1 MDELTLSIIDRGS
14 SSQIALQTAL
24 GQFAAQSR
32 ARVHV
37 RFQPWQEARQNL
49 GKSGFPNDGSIDIA
63 ELDTAWMSDVIASGT
78 LRPYSAHELD
88 QCRGSDEYLPALLE
102 CTHLAGEADTW
113 AIPWLADTILLH
125 YRKDLFVS
133 ARINP
138 QLGLCTLAELQATA
152 KSLSAAG
159 IHIPIALPC
168 KVYPSNL
175 IRIVASWIWRAGGDF
190 IHRDGKQVLFDQ
202 PEFIQGVKDYFHLYQ
217 TLSPEGRQTLA
228 TVGTQEALF
237 KHNAAMAI
245 GGTWIMQAPSTF
257 PNPEFFRNLA
267 VARLPGIPFVGGST
281 LVIRSGLTCERE
293 AIELVQFLST
303 SPSIIAYARQAGLAP
318 ARLRGINSPELSSS
332 PAHAVLVESTKCGRT
347 LPAVRQWGLIE
358 DRLSQALY
366 SICSQL
372 LADPYRSANTLI
384 TRTLSQTA
392 RELNHALSH
401 KTS

>member
-1 MDELTLSIIDRGS
+1 MDELTISIIDRGS
-14 SSQIALQTAL
+14 ASLAALQTAL

-37 RFQPWQEARQNL
+37 RFQPWQEARQSL
-49 GKSGFPNDGSIDIA
+49 GKTGFPNDGSIDIA
-63 ELDTAWMSDVIASGT
+63 EIDTAWMSDVIASDT
-78 LRPYSAHELD
+78 LRPYSAHEMD
-88 QCRGSDEYLPALLE
+88 QCRASDEYLPALLE
-102 CTHLAGEADTW
+102 CTHLVGETDTW
-113 AIPWLADTILLH
+113 AVPWLADTILLH

-138 QLGLCTLAELQATA
+138 QMGLCNLAELQATA

-175 IRIVASWIWRAGGDF
+175 IRIVASWVWRAGGDF

-245 GGTWIMQAPSTF
+245 GGPWVMQAPSTF
-257 PNPEFFRNLA
+257 PNPEFARNLA
-267 VARLPGIPFVGGST
+267 VARLPGVPFVGGST
-281 LVIRSGLTCERE
+281 LAIRRGLTCERE

-318 ARLRGINSPELSSS
+318 ARLRGINSPELSAS
-332 PAHAVLVESTKCGRT
+332 PAHAVLVESIRCGRT
-347 LPAVRQWGLIE
+347 LPAVKQWSMIE
-358 DRLSQALY
+358 ERLGQALS

-372 LADPYRSANTLI
+372 LAAPARSADNLI

-392 RELNHALSH
+392 REINHMLAQ
-401 KTS
+401 